1 MTPQN
6 GYVWF
11 LPEWL
16 ADGWWLVDQFK
27 EHDVSTDRMLIVQCS
42 TADLKEFVSG
52 GYFSLSNAF
61 YGTERAK
68 ILSGGTVGQ
77 WRQEYEERVK
87 KEVIYCT
94 VCLDSCMCSQFF
106 IVQTSLLFGLL
117 TTEWMGRGEDRLYPF
132 LIKVPRVQ

>member
-1 MTPQN
+1 MQGLTPQN

-16 ADGWWLVDQFK
+16 ADGWWLVDQVK
-27 EHDVSTDRMLIVQCS
+27 EHDISTDRMLIVQCS
-42 TADLKEFVSG
+42 TADLKEFVGG

-68 ILSGGTVGQ
+68 ILSGDTVGQ

-87 KEVIYCT
+87 KEVI
-94 VCLDSCMCSQFF
+94 
-106 IVQTSLLFGLL
+106 
-117 TTEWMGRGEDRLYPF
+117 
-132 LIKVPRVQ
+132 